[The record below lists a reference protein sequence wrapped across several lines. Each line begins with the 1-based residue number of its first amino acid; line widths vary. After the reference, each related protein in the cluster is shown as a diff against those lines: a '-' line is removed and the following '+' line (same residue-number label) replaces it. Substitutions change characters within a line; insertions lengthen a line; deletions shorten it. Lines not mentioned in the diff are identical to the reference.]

1 MPSERRIRGKK
12 LADILKA
19 SHLIGLSMAS
29 KRRRSNPK
37 TKSMTS
43 VPARVQRFAFFG
55 PPPLLDGE
63 DAALYDD
70 LVGRMCAAVK
80 PVDVID
86 ELYVA
91 SVVSL
96 EWEIMRWRRLKFSVL
111 QASVHDELEGFL
123 NERLDYEA
131 YAEDFAEA
139 LAEILVEILQESPQ
153 KDLAEEAKEL
163 AHQYARSQ
171 PDAVKRVGLR
181 LRAAGLDADRI
192 LDRVKVQKAKELAHE
207 YARREPE
214 AIRLVNKLLASTGRT
229 IHDLVLE
236 ALPRNLDEIERIDR
250 LISAAETRRNISL
263 REIDRRRM
271 VLGEALRR
279 NLQEVEEGEFEVIET
294 TPAEGQNP
302 VQARRELRTGRS
314 ERAAIRGRRSSH

>member
-1 MPSERRIRGKK
+1 
-12 LADILKA
+12 
-19 SHLIGLSMAS
+19 MAS
-29 KRRRSNPK
+29 KRGRSNPK

-43 VPARVQRFAFFG
+43 APTRAQRFAFFG
-55 PPPLLDGE
+55 PPPLLEGE

-80 PVDVID
+80 PVDIID

-91 SVVSL
+91 DVVSL
-96 EWEIMRWRRLKFSVL
+96 EWEIRRWRRLKFGLL
-111 QASVHDELEGFL
+111 QASVHDELQGFL

-153 KDLAEEAKEL
+153 KDLAEEAQEL
-163 AHQYARSQ
+163 AHQCARSQ
-171 PDAVKRVGLR
+171 PDAIKKVRPR
-181 LRAAGLDADRI
+181 LEAAGLDADQI
-192 LDRVKVQKAKELAHE
+192 LNQAKVQRAERLVQE

-214 AIRLVNKLLASTGRT
+214 AIELVNELLASSGR
-229 IHDLVLE
+229 IMDDLLLE
-236 ALPRNLDEIERIDR
+236 ALPRKLDEIERIDR
-250 LISAAETRRNISL
+250 LITIAETRRNVSL
-263 REIDRRRM
+263 REIDRRRA

-294 TPAEGQNP
+294 TPAEGQSP
-302 VQARRELRTGRS
+302 VEARRESRTATGRTH
-314 ERAAIRGRRSSH
+314 RIRDRRFSSH